1 MSRTLSP
8 GLVGARTVA
17 RKHLTVFLRTPMEV
31 TMTLFAPVLWL
42 VFFGLALE
50 SVLAGRLPGVQT
62 NYLGFLAPGLVALT
76 AMTASLFAGATF
88 FLEVDR
94 GEARQYLVAP
104 MARIEYYLGLGAS
117 ATVKTV
123 VQSAILLAL
132 AVPLGLAGLSWA
144 GAGLALA
151 VVAAFALG
159 AFGVSAWLAQMSP
172 SFEAFHGLLILLNL
186 PLLFLSDALYPLDAV
201 PDWLATVAAVNPLT
215 HLVEAMR
222 YLIVGEASP
231 LGLTVNAAVLAGFT
245 LVGVWLGARAVEGLA
260 E

>member
-1 MSRTLSP
+1 MTSSTSP
-8 GLVGARTVA
+8 GLAAARAVA
-17 RKHLTVFLRTPMEV
+17 GKHLKIFLRTPMEV

-42 VFFGLALE
+42 VLFGLALE
-50 SVLAGRLPGVQT
+50 SVLGGRLPGVET

-76 AMTASLFAGATF
+76 AMTASLFGGATF

-104 MARIEYYLGLGAS
+104 MARFEYYLGLGSS
-117 ATVKTV
+117 AAIKTA
-123 VQSAILLAL
+123 VQSAVILLL
-132 AVPLGLAGLSWA
+132 AVPLGLTGLSWVGAGLSV
-144 GAGLALA
+144 L
-151 VVAAFALG
+151 VVGGFALG
-159 AFGVSAWLAQMSP
+159 AFGFSAWLAEKSP

-186 PLLFLSDALYPLDAV
+186 PLLFLSDALYPLGAV
-201 PDWLATVAAVNPLT
+201 PDWLATAAWFNPLT

-231 LGLTVNAAVLAGFT
+231 LGIGVNALALVAFAVVGFA
-245 LVGVWLGARAVEGLA
+245 LGARAVDGLA